1 MNKISYGVNKN
12 NYNRDNG
19 NKKSVVI
26 MTLIA
31 IFVLFLGWALLKSG
45 NSTSGNST
53 AVSGDLN
60 SLVGKPLPSAQLFD
74 KDGKP
79 FSVDGL
85 KGKNV
90 VLFFNEGIMC
100 YPACWNQVAQLG
112 TDPRF
117 NSQDTVAFSVVTD
130 QPSQWQQA
138 LAKMPDLAKA
148 TILFDQGGNVSRS
161 MGLLTVQSSMHKG
174 SNPGHSYIVLD
185 KQGVVRFVYDD
196 PNMAINNDMI
206 NQKITALNK

>member
-1 MNKISYGVNKN
+1 MI
-12 NYNRDNG
+12 
-19 NKKSVVI
+19 
-26 MTLIA
+26 LIA
-31 IFVLFLGWALLKSG
+31 IFVLFAGWALFKAG
-45 NSTSGNST
+45 NTPATGGQ
-53 AVSGDLN
+53 ALAGDLN
-60 SLVGKPLPSAQLFD
+60 SLVGKPMPITQLFD

-79 FSVDGL
+79 YSLDGL

-90 VLFFNEGIMC
+90 VLFFNEGVMC

-112 TDPRF
+112 TDSKL
-117 NSQDTVAFSVVTD
+117 NNQDTVALSVVTD

-138 LAKMPDLAKA
+138 LQKMPDLAKA

-161 MGLLTVQSSMHKG
+161 LGLLTVASSMHKG
-174 SNPGHSYIVLD
+174 SSPGHSYIVLD

-206 NQKITALNK
+206 SQKIAALNK

>member
-1 MNKISYGVNKN
+1 MNKNKYNQN
-12 NYNRDNG
+12 NNS
-19 NKKSVVI
+19 KSVIVMVI
-26 MTLIA
+26 IA
-31 IFVLFLGWALLKSG
+31 IFVLFAGWALFKAG
-45 NSTSGNST
+45 NTPVTGSQAS
-53 AVSGDLN
+53 AGDLN
-60 SLVGKPLPSAQLFD
+60 SMVGKPVPITQLFD

-79 FSVDGL
+79 YSLDSL

-90 VLFFNEGIMC
+90 VLFFNEGVMC

-112 TDPRF
+112 TDSRF
-117 NSQDTVAFSVVTD
+117 NNQDTVALSVVTD

-138 LAKMPDLAKA
+138 LQKMPDLAKA

-161 MGLLTVQSSMHKG
+161 MGLLTVASSMHKG

-185 KQGVVRFVYDD
+185 KQGIVRFVYDD

-206 NQKITALNK
+206 SQKIAGLNK

>member
-1 MNKISYGVNKN
+1 MDKN
-12 NYNRDNG
+12 HHSQNNS
-19 NKKSVVI
+19 KSVIV
-26 MTLIA
+26 MMLIA
-31 IFVLFLGWALLKSG
+31 IFVLFAGWALFKAGDTPAAGSPASAG
-45 NSTSGNST
+45 N
-53 AVSGDLN
+53 LN
-60 SLVGKPLPSAQLFD
+60 SLVGKPMPITKLFD
-74 KDGKP
+74 KDGKLY
-79 FSVDGL
+79 SLDSL

-112 TDPRF
+112 IDSKL
-117 NSQDTVAFSVVTD
+117 NNQDTLAFSVVTD

-138 LAKMPDLAKA
+138 MQKMPDLAKA

-161 MGLLTVQSSMHKG
+161 LGLLTAASSMHKG
-174 SNPGHSYIVLD
+174 SSPGHSYIVLD

-206 NQKITALNK
+206 SQKIAAFNK

>member
-1 MNKISYGVNKN
+1 MSKN
-12 NYNRDNG
+12 NYNQRSD
-19 NKKSVVI
+19 KKSFIIIGLVVV
-26 MTLIA
+26 L
-31 IFVLFLGWALLKSG
+31 VLFVAWALFKAGNGPSG
-45 NSTSGNST
+45 GSQ
-53 AVSGDLN
+53 AAAGDLN
-60 SLVGKPLPSAQLFD
+60 SMVGKPMPITQLFD
-74 KDGKP
+74 KDGKS
-79 FSVDGL
+79 FSTDSL

-112 TDPRF
+112 TDSRF
-117 NSQDTVAFSVVTD
+117 NNQDTVALSVVTD

-138 LAKMPDLAKA
+138 LQKMPDLAKA

-161 MGLLTVQSSMHKG
+161 LGLLTVPSSMHKG
-174 SNPGHSYIVLD
+174 SSPGHSYIVLD

-206 NQKITALNK
+206 SQKIAGLNK